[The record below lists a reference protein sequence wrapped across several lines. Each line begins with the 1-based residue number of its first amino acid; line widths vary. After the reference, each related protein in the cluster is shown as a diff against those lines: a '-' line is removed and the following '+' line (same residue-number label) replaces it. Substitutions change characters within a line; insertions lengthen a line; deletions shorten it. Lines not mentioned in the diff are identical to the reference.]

1 MYSRGPQRRTPR
13 TPLTFTRELPMRDLG
28 RRRRGFLT
36 AVVLLAA
43 GAVLAAARP
52 ASRPAAAVRRAAAD
66 TTEAPWRAK
75 VRAFAEA
82 HLQHTA
88 WGPAHGRRD
97 YEMTL
102 ALARAEG
109 LTVDDD
115 ALYAAAYLHDM
126 GGIPPYA
133 VPGVDHGDRSIQLV
147 DSILRDAGFP
157 MQKSALVKEII
168 DHHQYYRPPD
178 TLRVAVLF
186 RDADILDFMG
196 AIDVARIIS
205 LTTREKFTPDL
216 AHAVAVIKQQMTE
229 MPKLLQSDAAKRE
242 GEKRA
247 REMQQYL
254 DALSAESDSLT
265 VL

>member
-1 MYSRGPQRRTPR
+1 
-13 TPLTFTRELPMRDLG
+13 MRDAV
-28 RRRRGFLT
+28 RRRRGPLVSFL
-36 AVVLLAA
+36 LLVSA
-43 GAVLAAARP
+43 GAIAAAHPP
-52 ASRPAAAVRRAAAD
+52 ARAADPVTPAPRD
-66 TTEAPWRAK
+66 TGAQAPWRAK

-133 VPGVDHGDRSIQLV
+133 VPGVDHGDRSVQLV
-147 DSILRDAGFP
+147 DSVLRDAGFP
-157 MQKSALVKEII
+157 MEKSALVKEII

-205 LTTREKFTPDL
+205 LTAREKFTPDL
-216 AHAVAVIKQQMTE
+216 PHAIAVIKAQMTD

-242 GEKRA
+242 GEKRV

-254 DALSAESDSLT
+254 DELFAESDSLT

>member
-1 MYSRGPQRRTPR
+1 
-13 TPLTFTRELPMRDLG
+13 MRDTG
-28 RRRRGFLT
+28 RRRRGT
-36 AVVLLAA
+36 VVAVGLPILFVVGAA
-43 GAVLAAARP
+43 AAAARP
-52 ASRPAAAVRRAAAD
+52 AARRVESVRRMPAD
-66 TTEAPWRAK
+66 TGADAPWRAN

-97 YEMTL
+97 YETTL

-147 DSILRDAGFP
+147 DSVLRDAGFP
-157 MQKSALVKEII
+157 MEKSALVKEII

-205 LTTREKFTPDL
+205 LTSREKFTPDL
-216 AHAVAVIKQQMTE
+216 PHAVAVIKQQMTE
-229 MPKLLQSDAAKRE
+229 MPKLLVSDAAKRE
-242 GEKRA
+242 GEKRE

-254 DALSAESDSLT
+254 DALSAESDSLK

>member
-1 MYSRGPQRRTPR
+1 
-13 TPLTFTRELPMRDLG
+13 MRDTG
-28 RRRRGFLT
+28 RRGRGT
-36 AVVLLAA
+36 VVAVVLPMLLLTSAA
-43 GAVLAAARP
+43 VTPATRA
-52 ASRPAAAVRRAAAD
+52 ASRAGLVMRTPAD
-66 TTEAPWRAK
+66 TGAEAPWRAK

-97 YEMTL
+97 YETTL
-102 ALARAEG
+102 ALAKAEG

-126 GGIPPYA
+126 GGIPPYDL
-133 VPGVDHGDRSIQLV
+133 PGVDHGDRSIQLV
-147 DSILRDAGFP
+147 DTVLRDAGFP
-157 MQKSALVKEII
+157 MEKSALVKEII

-205 LTTREKFTPDL
+205 LTSREKFTPDL
-216 AHAVAVIKQQMTE
+216 AHAVAVIREQMKD
-229 MPKLLQSDAAKRE
+229 MPTLLQSDAAKRE
-242 GEKRA
+242 GQKRV

>member
-1 MYSRGPQRRTPR
+1 
-13 TPLTFTRELPMRDLG
+13 MRDTG
-28 RRRRGFLT
+28 RRRGGT
-36 AVVLLAA
+36 VVVLLLPLVVLAGGAA
-43 GAVLAAARP
+43 AAARP
-52 ASRPAAAVRRAAAD
+52 HVPRAHSVRLGPTAD
-66 TTEAPWRAK
+66 TGAQAPWRAK
-75 VRAFAEA
+75 VLAFAEA

-102 ALARAEG
+102 ALAKAEG

-126 GGIPPYA
+126 GGIPPYDL
-133 VPGVDHGDRSIQLV
+133 PNVDHGDRSIQLV
-147 DSILRDAGFP
+147 DTVLRDAGFP
-157 MQKSALVKEII
+157 MEKSALVKEII

-216 AHAVAVIKQQMTE
+216 AHAVAAIKQQMVE

-242 GEKRA
+242 GAKRQ

-254 DALSAESDSLT
+254 DELSAESDSLT

>member
-1 MYSRGPQRRTPR
+1 
-13 TPLTFTRELPMRDLG
+13 MRDTG
-28 RRRRGFLT
+28 RRRGGTVL
-36 AVVLLAA
+36 VVLLPL
-43 GAVLAAARP
+43 AVLVGGAAAAAKP
-52 ASRPAAAVRRAAAD
+52 ARHAVAETRALPSD
-66 TTEAPWRAK
+66 TGAQAPWRAK
-75 VRAFAEA
+75 VLAFADA

-97 YEMTL
+97 YETTL
-102 ALARAEG
+102 ALAKAEG

-133 VPGVDHGDRSIQLV
+133 LPNVDHGDRSIQLV
-147 DSILRDAGFP
+147 DSVLRDAGFP
-157 MQKSALVKEII
+157 MEKSALVKEII

-186 RDADILDFMG
+186 RDADILDFIG
-196 AIDVARIIS
+196 AIDVARILS

-216 AHAVAVIKQQMTE
+216 AHAVAAIRQQMVE

-242 GEKRA
+242 GQKRVL
-247 REMQQYL
+247 EMQQYL
-254 DALSAESDSLT
+254 NALSGESDSLT

>member
-1 MYSRGPQRRTPR
+1 
-13 TPLTFTRELPMRDLG
+13 MRDTG
-28 RRRRGFLT
+28 RRRRGT
-36 AVVLLAA
+36 VVAVALPILLLV
-43 GAVLAAARP
+43 GLAAATTRP
-52 ASRPAAAVRRAAAD
+52 VPRRAASVRRAAAD
-66 TTEAPWRAK
+66 TGVEAPWRAK

-97 YEMTL
+97 YETTL
-102 ALARAEG
+102 ALAKAEG

-147 DSILRDAGFP
+147 DSVLRDAGFP
-157 MQKSALVKEII
+157 MEKSALVKEII

-205 LTTREKFTPDL
+205 LTSREKFTPDL
-216 AHAVAVIKQQMTE
+216 PHAVAVIKQQMTE

-242 GEKRA
+242 GQKRA